1 MSQKYLIDPS
11 CRSGAFFQ
19 NPRQIRNAFGRY
31 SKDADGYFDFE
42 HKRYDVL
49 NKVQEAWPLERNA
62 IVNHTCC
69 KNNRVESL
77 KPVKLITFGS
87 QLPGLVA

>member
-11 CRSGAFFQ
+11 CRSGASFQ
-19 NPRQIRNAFGRY
+19 NPRRIRSAFGRY

-42 HKRYDVL
+42 HKRCDVR
-49 NKVQEAWPLERNA
+49 NKVQEAWPSERNA

-69 KNNRVESL
+69 RDNGVESL

-87 QLPGLVA
+87 QLPGLAA